1 MFINEMDQQTKDYQ
15 KMKRQVAKDN
25 GKTKYPKK
33 KKVVK
38 K

>member
-1 MFINEMDQQTKDYQ
+1 MDQQTKDYQ
-15 KMKRQVAKDN
+15 KMKRQLAKDN

-38 K
+38 KS